1 MTNTALFITL
11 TPVFFSSQNT
21 PNSASVK
28 RSKMVIIT
36 NYEQMQ
42 IPPSMMGS
50 KERPPQLKKPMKMNK
65 LL

>member
-11 TPVFFSSQNT
+11 TPVFFLSQNT

-42 IPPSMMGS
+42 IPPSMMG
-50 KERPPQLKKPMKMNK
+50 QKKD
-65 LL
+65 LHS